1 MSYSMPQGVRRGP
14 ELDLSDRTYDGRE
27 EGGQLTHGLGQLVDG
42 QKGQD
47 NFRLDLTGNGKGKV
61 RPLRRRILSSS
72 FTFILHSGPTCHSLF
87 SFLSVYVCVLSP
99 SCSHRATFVRPDD
112 FKGNGHTLDLL

>member
-1 MSYSMPQGVRRGP
+1 MPQGVRRGP

-47 NFRLDLTGNGKGKV
+47 NFRLDLTGHGKGK
-61 RPLRRRILSSS
+61 L
-72 FTFILHSGPTCHSLF
+72 
-87 SFLSVYVCVLSP
+87 
-99 SCSHRATFVRPDD
+99 
-112 FKGNGHTLDLL
+112 